1 MRHILK
7 HLRQRRYL
15 TSYRQLLSRSGV
27 QLEHPIVSELYDA
40 IVLRGDWSQAE
51 LCLQELARSGLLD
64 DFILSCVPRACWK
77 RLRGTDANGDTP
89 SKRGG
94 HAMCMD
100 VDQGLIYLFG
110 GYDGRKSLDDFW
122 VYNVR
127 EERWNVISHS
137 SSKEEKNG
145 PGPRACHKMIFD
157 QKSGCIYLLGRLG
170 DSDFQT
176 VPESSSTSDS
186 TARDAPVRSAW
197 SQRRSVDVTTTP
209 RPAPTSGASTPVP
222 ASQPA
227 PAAGPSRTSPSQDY
241 FSELHRY
248 RTRGIDQGR
257 WELLNHDTGVCP
269 TYLINNRLDT
279 EQLSVEGYRRS

>member
-27 QLEHPIVSELYDA
+27 QLEHSIVSELYESL
-40 IVLRGDWSQAE
+40 VLRGDWSQAE
-51 LCLQELARSGLLD
+51 QHLDDLARLGLFD
-64 DFILSCVPRACWK
+64 DHILSCVPHARWK
-77 RLRGTDANGDTP
+77 RLRGTDANGDVP

-100 VDQGLIYLFG
+100 VEQGLIYLFG

-127 EERWNVISHS
+127 EERWRVISIS

-157 QKSGCIYLLGRLG
+157 SKNGCIYLLGRLG

-176 VPESSSTSDS
+176 VPESSSSSESTS
-186 TARDAPVRSAW
+186 RDAPVRSAW
-197 SQRRSVDVTTTP
+197 SQRRSVAVTTTSGQ
-209 RPAPTSGASTPVP
+209 ATTSGASTPVP
-222 ASQPA
+222 ASQPP
-227 PAAGPSRTSPSQDY
+227 PAAGPSRPSPSQDY

-257 WELLNHDTGVCP
+257 WELLNHDTGV
-269 TYLINNRLDT
+269 RLHSD
-279 EQLSVEGYRRS
+279 